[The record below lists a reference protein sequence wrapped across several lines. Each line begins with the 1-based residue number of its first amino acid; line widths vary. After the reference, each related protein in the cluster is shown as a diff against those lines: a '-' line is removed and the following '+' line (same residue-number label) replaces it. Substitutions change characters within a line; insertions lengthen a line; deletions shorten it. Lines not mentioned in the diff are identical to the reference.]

1 MQTDYKMKINF
12 TSLIIVI
19 SLIIMPLTGFSQLIV
34 ENTMTV
40 EDLVTDVLVGQ
51 GVAVSNITVNGL
63 PGNQVVV
70 QAGYF
75 NSDSSNIGISSG
87 VVLAGGGVLN
97 AIGPNDNGASSLP
110 GIGDNYFDPDIASIT
125 APLSTND
132 VVAIEFDFVP
142 NGDTIVFNYVFGSEE
157 YNWYVCASYMDAFGF
172 FISGPGITGTY
183 TSPPGFP
190 DGSIN
195 IALLPGT
202 NTPVSINTVNNGT
215 APNGNPQGCPPGGL
229 DNAQYF
235 LDYDWTVDGYP
246 TPYDSTESQL
256 DGMTVVMQ
264 AIAYVTCGET
274 YHIKLV
280 ICDASDSV
288 LDSYVFLE
296 KDSFSSN
303 AAVSVV
309 LDLTVGQAYNTL
321 FEDCGIGTLVF
332 ERFGDFTLEE
342 WIYLETGG
350 TAIAGVDYTNIP
362 DSLVFPPGEN
372 IITYQITGVDD
383 NIFEGPEPAI
393 LYITNVASECSNAT
407 ITSEMNFTVA
417 EPLPIELTGYD
428 TNVVCIDTLI
438 LDPMPQYGYGNFTYQ
453 WSTGQTTPTITVS
466 PGASAVY
473 TVTVGDACSFPSETT
488 QFSLTI
494 PTYPPLVVDA
504 GPADTVTSCFQTV
517 FLNGTVQGGDSNY
530 VFMWYTE
537 NDTIG
542 YQQTM
547 VGNVAETQPVYF
559 QVMDGCGTISVDD
572 KQVYIPVQPLLLHMS
587 NDTIICLG
595 NMVTIS
601 GEASGGEAP
610 YSYYWPLTGN
620 TSNSWTFQPSLS
632 NTYVLNVRDTC
643 GAFRA
648 ANVFIG
654 IEDVTA
660 IATMSYTENALYT
673 IDLQNFSTE
682 SAVQYLW
689 DLGDGTTSD
698 EEEFFYTYVDTEDHI
713 ISLTAFTQGGC
724 TDKTTLNYIAP
735 TLVYVP
741 TAFTPNN
748 DGLNDFLQIVGN
760 GVNKINMLIFDRWG
774 HQVYQIT
781 SLDQRWGGNKQDG
794 DYYLP
799 SGVYNY
805 IIDGI
810 DTRGKEFTQKGS
822 INIIR

>member
-1 MQTDYKMKINF
+1 MKIKF
-12 TSLIIVI
+12 TFYLIAI
-19 SLIIMPLTGFSQLIV
+19 SLFIAPLSLHSQLV
-34 ENTMTV
+34 VDNSMTV
-40 EDLVTDVLVGQ
+40 EDLVTDILVGQ
-51 GVAVSNITVNGL
+51 GVTVSNITVNGQ

-75 NSDSSNIGISSG
+75 NSDSSNIGISEGFMMAS
-87 VVLAGGGVLN
+87 GGVLN
-97 AIGPNDNGASSLP
+97 AIGPNDAGGSSLP
-110 GIGDNYFDPDIASIT
+110 GIGDGFFDADLAQIT
-125 APLSTND
+125 APNNTND
-132 VVAIEFDFVP
+132 VIAIEFDFIP
-142 NGDTIVFNYVFGSEE
+142 NGDTLVFNYVFGSEE
-157 YNWYVCASYMDAFGF
+157 YNYYVCAQYMDAFGF
-172 FISGPGITGTY
+172 FIAGPGITGPY
-183 TSPPGFP
+183 SAPAGFP

-195 IALLPGT
+195 IALIPGT
-202 NTPVSINTVNNGT
+202 NTPVSINTVNNGSPGT
-215 APNGNPQGCPPGGL
+215 PGNQGNCPPGGL
-229 DNAQYF
+229 DNSQYF
-235 LDYDWTVDGYP
+235 LSYDYTVDGYP
-246 TPYDSTESQL
+246 TPYDSTESEL

-280 ICDASDSV
+280 ICDASDSAF
-288 LDSYVFLE
+288 DSYVFLE

-303 AAVSVV
+303 AAVSVN

-332 ERFGDFTLEE
+332 ERFGDFSMDE
-342 WIYLETGG
+342 WIFLETGG
-350 TAIAGVDYTNIP
+350 TAIAGVDYTSIP
-362 DSLVFPPGEN
+362 DSLVFPAGEN
-372 IITYQITGVDD
+372 IITYQIEGVDD
-383 NIFEGPEPAI
+383 GIFEGPEPAI

-438 LDPMPQYGYGNFTYQ
+438 LNPQPLYGYGNFTFQ

-466 PGASAVY
+466 PGTSTVY
-473 TVTVGDACSFPSETT
+473 TVTVGDACNFPTEST

-504 GPADTVTSCFQTV
+504 GPADTVTSCFQSV
-517 FLNGTVQGGDSNY
+517 FLNGTVEGGDSNY
-530 VFMWYTE
+530 VFLWSTE
-537 NDTIG
+537 LDTIG

-547 VGNVAETQPVYF
+547 VGNVSETQPVYF
-559 QVMDGCGTISVDD
+559 QVMDGCGTIAVDE
-572 KQVYIPVQPLLLHMS
+572 KMVYIPIDPLVLEMS

-595 NMVTIS
+595 DIVTIS
-601 GEASGGEAP
+601 GEASGGESP

-620 TSNSWTFQPSLS
+620 QSNSWTFQPVIS
-632 NTYVLNVRDTC
+632 NTYVLSVRDTC
-643 GAFRA
+643 GAYRT

-660 IATMSYTENALYT
+660 IATMSYTEDALYT

-698 EEEFFYTYVDTEDHI
+698 EDEFSYTYNDTEDHL
-713 ISLTAFTQGGC
+713 ISLTAFTQSGC
-724 TDKTTLNYIAP
+724 WDKTTLEYIAP

-741 TAFTPNN
+741 SAFTPNN
-748 DGLNDFLQIVGN
+748 DGLNDYLQIQGN
-760 GVNKINMLIFDRWG
+760 GVQKINMVIFDRWG
-774 HQVYQIT
+774 HVVYQIT

-794 DYYLP
+794 EYYLP

-805 IIDGI
+805 ILDGI